1 MKLQNAIILAAGRG
15 IRMMPLSRNIP
26 KPMIKINGQSLIE
39 RGIENINKK
48 IKNVYIT
55 VGYKSSK
62 LSAHVINKGANAIF
76 NTEGK
81 GNSWWIYKT
90 LLAKIDEP
98 VLVLTCDNLFK
109 LNYNFIMKE
118 YKRLKNP
125 ACVIFPVSPVKNCK
139 GDFIFS
145 KNNKIFGFSRKK
157 TSNFYAS
164 GIQVI
169 NPYKINKITT
179 FSNSFSGVWKK
190 LINKNKLYLSKI
202 YPGQWYAIDNLQ
214 NLKDVKKNKKLKNYF
229 FKK

>member
-1 MKLQNAIILAAGRG
+1 MKIQNAIILAAGRG
-15 IRMMPLSRNIP
+15 IRMMPLSRDIP

-39 RGIENINKK
+39 RGIVNINKK

-90 LLAKIDEP
+90 LLAKINEP

-109 LNYNFIMKE
+109 LDYNFIVKE
-118 YKRLKNP
+118 YERLKNP
-125 ACVIFPVSPVKNCK
+125 PCLIFPVSPVKNCN

-145 KNNKIFGFSRKK
+145 KKDKILSFSRKK
-157 TSNFYAS
+157 ESDFYAS

-169 NPYKINKITT
+169 NPYEINNITS
-179 FSNSFSGVWKK
+179 FSNSFNEVWKQ
-190 LINKNKLYLSKI
+190 LIKKNKLYLSKI
-202 YPGQWYAIDNLQ
+202 YPGKWYAIDSLQ